1 MYDTFDNGCILA
13 LTKRGKKRA
22 DCAQYPRNFN
32 RTNIKK
38 MKRIASIL
46 SIAALFALCGCGANV
61 NENQTPE
68 QAKTQAASMDAAALQ
83 KQVDALKAY
92 IEKKTAQAKEAAEKL
107 SKIPLTE
114 QMGKDAQALRDEAAK
129 ISESLKNIQA
139 QLSVYAQELKAK
151 AQSENK

>member
-1 MYDTFDNGCILA
+1 M
-13 LTKRGKKRA
+13 KKI
-22 DCAQYPRNFN
+22 
-32 RTNIKK
+32 T
-38 MKRIASIL
+38 SIL
-46 SIAALFALCGCGANV
+46 FAAAMLALCGCGANV
-61 NENQTPE
+61 DEKQTPE

-92 IEKKTAQAKEAAEKL
+92 IEKKGAEAKQAAEKL

-129 ISESLKNIQA
+129 ISESVKNIQA

-151 AQSENK
+151 VQSANK